1 MGTEADTYFY
11 RKDLRRYETA
21 EPEEK
26 VRFIL
31 NHFSGF
37 EMMLSSFEGYIR
49 ISIEEECRYNRR
61 KGEGDAG
68 VRVQGG
74 FTSDPTLSQAVRNIE
89 IEEAI
94 RSGDMNQVLE
104 YTDEPQ
110 MHRQDCFIL
119 TDMRSDY
126 RYTVEAI
133 RRLKPCEQTLYLDYI
148 TGRKDLYRIA
158 EDCGIQYQS
167 AKNKIARIRIRVV
180 KMAGRTLLVKYGG
193 NRREWLWDTKS
204 KEIQD

>member
-21 EPEEK
+21 DPEEK

-31 NHFSGF
+31 NHFAGF
-37 EMMLSSFEGYIR
+37 ELILTSYEGYIR

-61 KGEGDAG
+61 KEEGDAG
-68 VRVQGG
+68 IRVHGG
-74 FTSDPTLSQAVRNIE
+74 FPSNPTLYQAVRNIE
-89 IEEAI
+89 IDKAI
-94 RSGDMNQVLE
+94 RSGDMNRVLM
-104 YTDEPQ
+104 YTDDPQ
-110 MHRQDCFIL
+110 MHQQDCFIL
-119 TDMRSDY
+119 SDMRSDY

-133 RRLKPCEQTLYLDYI
+133 RRLRPDEQTLYLDYI
-148 TGRKDLYRIA
+148 TGRRDLYRIA

-193 NRREWLWDTKS
+193 NRRDWLWNTES
-204 KEIQD
+204 KKMQK

>member
-21 EPEEK
+21 DPEEK

-31 NHFSGF
+31 NHFAGF
-37 EMMLSSFEGYIR
+37 ELILTSYEGYIR

-61 KGEGDAG
+61 KEEGDAG
-68 VRVQGG
+68 IWVHGG
-74 FTSDPTLSQAVRNIE
+74 FPSNPTLYQAVRNIE
-89 IEEAI
+89 IDKAI
-94 RSGDMNQVLE
+94 RSGDMNRVLM
-104 YTDEPQ
+104 YTDDPQ
-110 MHRQDCFIL
+110 MHQQDCFIL
-119 TDMRSDY
+119 SDMRSDY

-133 RRLKPCEQTLYLDYI
+133 RRLRPDEQTLYLDYI
-148 TGRKDLYRIA
+148 TGRRDLYRIA

-193 NRREWLWDTKS
+193 NRREWLWNTES
-204 KEIQD
+204 KKMQK

>member
-21 EPEEK
+21 NPEEK

-31 NHFSGF
+31 NHFAGF
-37 EMMLSSFEGYIR
+37 ELILTSYEGYIR

-61 KGEGDAG
+61 KEEGDAG
-68 VRVQGG
+68 IRVHGG
-74 FTSDPTLSQAVRNIE
+74 FPSNPTLYQAVRNIE
-89 IEEAI
+89 IDKAI
-94 RSGDMNQVLE
+94 RSGDMNRVLM
-104 YTDEPQ
+104 YTDDPQ
-110 MHRQDCFIL
+110 MHQQDCYIL
-119 TDMRSDY
+119 SDMRSDY

-133 RRLKPCEQTLYLDYI
+133 RRLRPDEQTLYLDYI
-148 TGRKDLYRIA
+148 TGRRDLYQIA

-193 NRREWLWDTKS
+193 NRRNWLWNTES
-204 KEIQD
+204 KKMQK